1 MAKQLPLKAHKQFLN
16 CLDVNILR
24 VAGKI
29 TLTAM
34 LIFGGVNINR
44 LWAQT
49 FEIPEGFTSTIEHR
63 KMDNGNARPIV
74 KISPKDG
81 NFTRLSS
88 ITLRPISEH
97 ITDPAEW
104 LRDRM
109 RLIIRGSTLIKEIFD
124 DPDSPFSS
132 DESTAMRDWFERS
145 LAELS
150 KLAEWPLKYCNKV
163 TQGNN
168 LAGAYNELVCEYS
181 IGTITQ
187 HLVLRIQHADGLW
200 YQTTIRTMNKRR
212 LRHFLAIANSFHL
225 D

>member
-1 MAKQLPLKAHKQFLN
+1 MKALKLFLN
-16 CLDVNILR
+16 CIGGNLLR
-24 VAGKI
+24 DTGRI
-29 TLTAM
+29 TLAAT
-34 LIFGGVNINR
+34 LILGGGAVNQ

-49 FEIPEGFTSTIEHR
+49 FEIPEGFTSTIEHEE
-63 KMDNGNARPIV
+63 MGNGNATAIV
-74 KISPKDG
+74 KIGPKEG

-97 ITDPAEW
+97 ISDPSEW

-109 RLIIRGSTLIKEIFD
+109 RLIIGVSALIEEIFD
-124 DPDSPFSS
+124 DPDSPFSG
-132 DESTAMRDWFERS
+132 DGSTPMRDLFERS

-150 KLAEWPLKYCNKV
+150 KLAEWPLKYCDEV
-163 TQGNN
+163 TRGNN
-168 LAGAYNELVCEYS
+168 LAGAYHELACRYS

-187 HLVLRIQHADGLW
+187 HLVLRLQHADGLW